1 VSTTPPAQS
10 SPTPAGAGPM
20 KSIPADYLPPKAYQP
35 ERIYKL
41 KEFESYPDPLNS
53 TEELLDKQVAAGM
66 GDRPAILIADKAL
79 TYKQV
84 LGASNKIGNAL
95 RKLGVEETDRVL
107 LRSPNVPP
115 ALFTN
120 FGALKIGAVIV
131 PTSPMLSPNE
141 IAHIANN
148 AEAKVVVVAAAFLE
162 GVLKARANL
171 KTVKHIVVFGGQAE
185 ELKAQGLLSYEQ
197 LVENEPPALAPV
209 RRPRQAVSVLLY
221 TSGTTG
227 MPKGTAHYMEEALIV
242 PDTFGK
248 YGWRVQS
255 DDIICGP
262 APISLAAGYSTVATI
277 PFRFGAAASLIP
289 KFTPDGMF
297 EQIQSHKVTILSA
310 LPTAYRKMLEV
321 PDAEKKYDL
330 SSLRVLTGGGESLTA
345 KTYFDWKNRFGQ
357 EIYEGLGT
365 TEMMYVFVSS
375 VASRKVKPGAIG
387 TAIPGYEIQVITE
400 EGKVAK
406 PGELG
411 RLYARGPTGT
421 LYWRPLEEGGS
432 LLEKQ
437 KSLIREGWVLVGDF
451 CTLDEDGY
459 LSFVSRQEDLIKSSG
474 YRIGPEE
481 IEDALV
487 KHPAVADAGVI
498 GVPDPVRG
506 QNVKAFVILKPGHTG
521 SEELKQQILDS
532 CREHIAIYKLPRI
545 VEFVTELPRTLQGK
559 LLRRVLRDKE
569 PAAAS

>member
-1 VSTTPPAQS
+1 LST
-10 SPTPAGAGPM
+10 
-20 KSIPADYLPPKAYQP
+20 IPADYLPPKEFQP
-35 ERIYKL
+35 QRIYKL

-53 TEELLDKQVAAGM
+53 TEELLDKQVAAGR
-66 GDRPAILIADKAL
+66 GDSRAILFGDKVI
-79 TYKQV
+79 TYKQL

-95 RKLGVEETDRVL
+95 RKLGVEEADRVI

-120 FGALKIGAVIV
+120 FGVLRLGAVMV
-131 PTSPMLSPNE
+131 PTSHMLSPNE

-148 AEAKVVVVAAAFLE
+148 AEAKVIVVAAAFLE
-162 GVLKARANL
+162 GVVKARPNL
-171 KTVKHIVVFGGQAE
+171 KTVKHVIVFGGQPE
-185 ELKAQGLLSYEQ
+185 EVKAQGLLSYE
-197 LVENEPPALAPV
+197 EITANESPVLDPV
-209 RRPRQAVSVLLY
+209 RRPRTAVSVLLY

-242 PDTFGK
+242 PDTMGK
-248 YGWRVQS
+248 YGWKVGP
-255 DDIICGP
+255 DDILCGP
-262 APISLAAGYSTVATI
+262 APISLAGGYSTVATI

-289 KFTPDGMF
+289 RFTPEGLF

-321 PDAEKKYDL
+321 QGAEKKYDL

-345 KTYFDWKNRFGQ
+345 KTYLDWKARFNQ

-375 VASRKVKPGAIG
+375 VATRKVKPGAIG
-387 TAIPGYEIQVITE
+387 TAIPGYEIEVITE

-421 LYWRPLEEGGS
+421 LYWRPLEDG

-451 CTLDEDGY
+451 CTIDEDGY

-481 IEDALV
+481 VEDGLL

-506 QNVKAFVILKPGHTG
+506 QNVKAFIILRPGYTP
-521 SEELKQQILDS
+521 SDELKQQILDS

-569 PAAAS
+569 PVPAS

>member
-1 VSTTPPAQS
+1 MST
-10 SPTPAGAGPM
+10 
-20 KSIPADYLPPKAYQP
+20 IPAEYLPPREFQP
-35 ERIYKL
+35 QRIYKL

-53 TEELLDKQVAAGM
+53 TEELLDKQVAAGR
-66 GDRPAILIADKAL
+66 GDSPAILFGDKVI
-79 TYKQV
+79 TYKQL
-84 LGASNKIGNAL
+84 LGASCKIGNAL
-95 RKLGVEETDRVL
+95 KKLGVGEADRVM

-120 FGALKIGAVIV
+120 FGALRLGAVMV
-131 PTSPMLSPNE
+131 PTSHMLSPSE

-148 AEAKVVVVAAAFLE
+148 AEAKVIVVAAAFLE
-162 GVLKARANL
+162 GVLKARPNL
-171 KTVKHIVVFGGQAE
+171 KTVKNVIVFGAKPE
-185 ELKAQGLLSYEQ
+185 EAKAQGLLCYEE
-197 LVENEPPALAPV
+197 LVANEPGALDPV
-209 RRPRQAVSVLLY
+209 RRSRTAVSVLLY

-248 YGWRVQS
+248 HGWHVGPQ
-255 DDIICGP
+255 DIICGP
-262 APISLAAGYSTVATI
+262 APISLAGGYSTVATI
-277 PFRFGAAASLIP
+277 PFRFGAAVSLIP
-289 KFTPDGMF
+289 RFTPDGLF
-297 EQIQSHKVTILSA
+297 ELIQNHKVTILSA

-321 PDAEKKYDL
+321 PGAEKKYDL

-345 KTYFDWKNRFGQ
+345 KTYNDWKARFGQ

-375 VASRKVKPGAIG
+375 VVNRKVKPGAIG
-387 TAIPGYEIQVITE
+387 TAVPGFEIQIITE
-400 EGKVAK
+400 EGKIAQ

-421 LYWRPLEEGGS
+421 LYWRPLEDGGS
-432 LLEKQ
+432 MLQKQ
-437 KSLIREGWVLVGDF
+437 KSVIREGWVLVGDF
-451 CTLDEDGY
+451 CTMDEEGY

-481 IEDALV
+481 IEDALL

-498 GVPDPVRG
+498 GVPDPIRG
-506 QNVKAFVILKPGHTG
+506 QSVKASVILKAGHTP
-521 SEELKQQILDS
+521 SDELKQQLIES

-545 VEFVTELPRTLQGK
+545 IDFVTELPRTLQGK
-559 LLRRVLRDKE
+559 LLRRVLREKE
-569 PAAAS
+569 TATTK

>member
-1 VSTTPPAQS
+1 MST
-10 SPTPAGAGPM
+10 
-20 KSIPADYLPPKAYQP
+20 IPAEYLPPKEFQP
-35 ERIYKL
+35 QRIYTL

-53 TEELLDKQVAAGM
+53 TEELLDKQVAAGR
-66 GDRPAILIADKAL
+66 GDSRAILIGDKVL
-79 TYKQV
+79 TYKQL

-95 RKLGVEETDRVL
+95 RKLGVEEADRVM

-120 FGALKIGAVIV
+120 FGVLKIGAVMV

-148 AEAKVVVVAAAFLE
+148 AEAKVMVVAAAFLE
-162 GVLKARANL
+162 GVVKARPNL
-171 KTVKHIVVFGGQAE
+171 KTVKQVIVFGGQPE
-185 ELKAQGLLSYEQ
+185 ELKAQGFLSYEQ
-197 LVENEPPALAPV
+197 LVENESPVLAPV
-209 RRPRQAVSVLLY
+209 RRPRTAVSVLLY

-227 MPKGTAHYMEEALIV
+227 MPKGTAHYMEEALII

-248 YGWRVQS
+248 YGWKVQP

-262 APISLAAGYSTVATI
+262 ALISLAAGYSTVTSI

-321 PDAEKKYDL
+321 QGAEKKYDL

-345 KTYFDWKNRFGQ
+345 KTYFDWKARFNQ

-375 VASRKVKPGAIG
+375 VANRKVKPGAIG

-421 LYWRPLEEGGS
+421 LYWRPLEDG

-451 CTLDEDGY
+451 CTIDEEGY

-481 IEDALV
+481 IEDALL

-498 GVPDPVRG
+498 GIPDPVRG
-506 QNVKAFVILKPGHTG
+506 QNVKAFIILKPGHTG
-521 SEELKQQILDS
+521 SDELKQQIIDS
-532 CREHIAIYKLPRI
+532 CREHIAIYKLPRL

-569 PAAAS
+569 PVAAT

>member
-1 VSTTPPAQS
+1 LST
-10 SPTPAGAGPM
+10 
-20 KSIPADYLPPKAYQP
+20 IPADYLPPKEFQP
-35 ERIYKL
+35 QRIYKL

-53 TEELLDKQVAAGM
+53 TEELLDKQVAAGR
-66 GDRPAILIADKAL
+66 GDSRAVLIGDKVL
-79 TYKQV
+79 TYKQL

-95 RKLGVEETDRVL
+95 RKLGVEEADRVM

-120 FGALKIGAVIV
+120 FGVLKIGAVLV

-148 AEAKVVVVAAAFLE
+148 AEAKVMVVAAAFLE
-162 GVLKARANL
+162 GVVKARPNL
-171 KTVKHIVVFGGQAE
+171 KTVKHVIVFGGQPE
-185 ELKAQGLLSYEQ
+185 ELKAQGFLSYEQ
-197 LVENEPPALAPV
+197 LVENESPALAPV
-209 RRPRQAVSVLLY
+209 RRPRTAVSVLLY

-227 MPKGTAHYMEEALIV
+227 MPKGTAHYMEEALII

-248 YGWRVQS
+248 YGWKVQP

-262 APISLAAGYSTVATI
+262 APISLAAGYSTVASI

-321 PDAEKKYDL
+321 QGAEKKYDL

-345 KTYFDWKNRFGQ
+345 KTYFDWKDRFNQ

-375 VASRKVKPGAIG
+375 VANRKVKPGAIG

-421 LYWRPLEEGGS
+421 LYWRPLEDG

-451 CTLDEDGY
+451 CTIDEDGY

-481 IEDALV
+481 IEDALL

-498 GVPDPVRG
+498 GIPDPVRG
-506 QNVKAFVILKPGHTG
+506 QNVKAFIILKPGHTG
-521 SEELKQQILDS
+521 SDELKQQILDS
-532 CREHIAIYKLPRI
+532 CREHIAIYKLPRL

-569 PAAAS
+569 PVAAS

>member
-1 VSTTPPAQS
+1 
-10 SPTPAGAGPM
+10 
-20 KSIPADYLPPKAYQP
+20 
-35 ERIYKL
+35 
-41 KEFESYPDPLNS
+41 
-53 TEELLDKQVAAGM
+53 
-66 GDRPAILIADKAL
+66 
-79 TYKQV
+79 
-84 LGASNKIGNAL
+84 
-95 RKLGVEETDRVL
+95 
-107 LRSPNVPP
+107 
-115 ALFTN
+115 
-120 FGALKIGAVIV
+120 
-131 PTSPMLSPNE
+131 
-141 IAHIANN
+141 
-148 AEAKVVVVAAAFLE
+148 
-162 GVLKARANL
+162 L
-171 KTVKHIVVFGGQAE
+171 KTVKHVIVFGGQPE
-185 ELKAQGLLSYEQ
+185 ELKAQGLLSSEQ
-197 LVENEPPALAPV
+197 LVENESPVLAPV
-209 RRPRQAVSVLLY
+209 RRPRTAVSVLLY

-242 PDTFGK
+242 PDTMGK
-248 YGWRVQS
+248 YGWNVQP
-255 DDIICGP
+255 DDILCGP
-262 APISLAAGYSTVATI
+262 APISLAGGYSTVATI

-289 KFTPDGMF
+289 KFTPEGLF

-321 PDAEKKYDL
+321 QGAEKKYDL

-345 KTYFDWKNRFGQ
+345 KTYLDWKARFNQ

-375 VASRKVKPGAIG
+375 VATRKVKPGAIG

-421 LYWRPLEEGGS
+421 LYWRPLEDG
-432 LLEKQ
+432 LLDKQ

-451 CTLDEDGY
+451 CTIDEDGY

-481 IEDALV
+481 VEDGLL

-506 QNVKAFVILKPGHTG
+506 QNVKAFIILRPGHTP
-521 SEELKQQILDS
+521 SDELKQQILDS

-569 PAAAS
+569 PVPAS

>member
-1 VSTTPPAQS
+1 MST
-10 SPTPAGAGPM
+10 
-20 KSIPADYLPPKAYQP
+20 IPADYLPPKELQP
-35 ERIYKL
+35 QRIYKL

-53 TEELLDKQVAAGM
+53 TEELLDKQVAAGR
-66 GDRPAILIADKAL
+66 GDSPAVLIADKVI
-79 TYKQV
+79 TYKQL

-95 RKLGVEETDRVL
+95 KKLGVEEADRVL

-115 ALFTN
+115 ALFAN
-120 FGALKIGAVIV
+120 FGVLKIGAVMV

-148 AEAKVVVVAAAFLE
+148 AEAKVMVVAAAFLE
-162 GVLKARANL
+162 GVVKARPNL
-171 KTVKHIVVFGGQAE
+171 KTVKHVIVFGGQPE
-185 ELKAQGLLSYEQ
+185 ELKAQGFLSYEQ

-209 RRPRQAVSVLLY
+209 RRPRTAVSVLLY

-227 MPKGTAHYMEEALIV
+227 MPKGTAHYMEEALII

-248 YGWRVQS
+248 YGWKVQP

-262 APISLAAGYSTVATI
+262 APISLAAGYSTVTSI

-321 PDAEKKYDL
+321 QGAEKKYDL

-345 KTYFDWKNRFGQ
+345 KTYFDWKDRFNQ

-375 VASRKVKPGAIG
+375 VANRKVKPGAIG

-421 LYWRPLEEGGS
+421 LYWRPLEDG

-451 CTLDEDGY
+451 CTIDEEGY

-481 IEDALV
+481 IEDALL

-498 GVPDPVRG
+498 GIPDPVRG
-506 QNVKAFVILKPGHTG
+506 QNVKAFIILKPGHTG
-521 SEELKQQILDS
+521 SDELKQQIIDS
-532 CREHIAIYKLPRI
+532 CREHIAIYKLPRL

-569 PAAAS
+569 PVAAT

>member
-1 VSTTPPAQS
+1 MSTIPPE
-10 SPTPAGAGPM
+10 
-20 KSIPADYLPPKAYQP
+20 YLPPKEFQP

-53 TEELLDKQVAAGM
+53 TEELLDRQIAAGR
-66 GDRPAILIADKAL
+66 GDSRAILIADRVI
-79 TYKQV
+79 TYKQL

-95 RKLGVEETDRVL
+95 KKLGVGESDRVM

-120 FGALKIGAVIV
+120 FGVLRLGAVIV

-148 AEAKVVVVAAAFLE
+148 AEAKVMVVAAAFLE

-171 KTVKHIVVFGGQAE
+171 KTVKHIIVFGGQPE

-197 LVENEPPALAPV
+197 IVENEPPALAPV
-209 RRPRQAVSVLLY
+209 RRPRTAVSVLLY

-248 YGWRVQS
+248 YGWKVQP
-255 DDIICGP
+255 DDVICGP

-277 PFRFGAAASLIP
+277 PFRFGAAISLIP
-289 KFTPDGMF
+289 KFTPEGMF
-297 EQIQSHKVTILSA
+297 EQIQSHKVTILSC

-321 PDAEKKYDL
+321 QGAEKKYDL

-345 KTYFDWKNRFGQ
+345 KTYFDWKNRFNQ

-375 VASRKVKPGAIG
+375 VATRKVKPGAIG
-387 TAIPGYEIQVITE
+387 TPIPGYEIQVITE

-406 PGELG
+406 AGELG

-451 CTLDEDGY
+451 CTVDEDGY

-498 GVPDPVRG
+498 GIPDPVRG
-506 QNVKAFVILKPGHTG
+506 QNVKAFVVLKPGQTE
-521 SEELKQQILDS
+521 SDALKQEIIDS

-559 LLRRVLRDKE
+559 LLRRVLRDK
-569 PAAAS
+569 

>member
-1 VSTTPPAQS
+1 MST
-10 SPTPAGAGPM
+10 
-20 KSIPADYLPPKAYQP
+20 IPADYLPPKEFHPQ
-35 ERIYKL
+35 RIYKL

-66 GDRPAILIADKAL
+66 GDRRAVLIADKVL
-79 TYKQV
+79 TYKQL

-95 RKLGVEETDRVL
+95 KKLGVEEADRVM

-120 FGALKIGAVIV
+120 FGALKIGAVMV

-141 IAHIANN
+141 IAYIANN
-148 AEAKVVVVAAAFLE
+148 AEAKVIVVAAAFLE
-162 GVLKARANL
+162 GVVKAKPNL
-171 KTVKHIVVFGGQAE
+171 KTVKHIIVFGGQPE

-197 LVENEPPALAPV
+197 LVENESPALAPV
-209 RRPRQAVSVLLY
+209 RRPRTAISVLLY

-248 YGWRVQS
+248 YGWQVGP
-255 DDIICGP
+255 DDVICGP
-262 APISLAAGYSTVATI
+262 APISLAAGYSTVASI

-289 KFTPDGMF
+289 KFTPEGLF
-297 EQIQSHKVTILSA
+297 EQIQNHKVTILSA
-310 LPTAYRKMLEV
+310 LPTAYRKMLQVEG
-321 PDAEKKYDL
+321 AEKKYDL

-345 KTYFDWKNRFGQ
+345 RTYLDWKARFDQ

-375 VASRKVKPGAIG
+375 VATRKVKPGAIG

-400 EGKVAK
+400 EDKVAK

-421 LYWRPLEEGGS
+421 LYWRPLEEGGG

-451 CTLDEDGY
+451 CTIDEDGY

-481 IEDALV
+481 IEDALL

-498 GVPDPVRG
+498 GVPDPIRG
-506 QNVKAFVILKPGHTG
+506 QNVKAFVILKPGHAPTDD
-521 SEELKQQILDS
+521 LKQKILDS

-545 VEFVTELPRTLQGK
+545 VEFVAELPRTLQGK

-569 PAAAS
+569 AVPAG

>member
-1 VSTTPPAQS
+1 LST
-10 SPTPAGAGPM
+10 
-20 KSIPADYLPPKAYQP
+20 IPANYLPPKEFQP

-53 TEELLDKQVAAGM
+53 TEELLDKQVAAGN
-66 GDRPAILIADKAL
+66 GDRRAVLIADKVI
-79 TYKQV
+79 TYKQL

-95 RKLGVEETDRVL
+95 KKLGVEEADRVL

-120 FGALKIGAVIV
+120 FGALKIGAVMV

-141 IAHIANN
+141 IAHISNN
-148 AEAKVVVVAAAFLE
+148 AEAKVIVVAAAFLE
-162 GVLKARANL
+162 AVLKARPNL
-171 KTVKHIVVFGGQAE
+171 KTVKHIIVFGGQPE
-185 ELKAQGLLSYEQ
+185 ELKAQGLLSYED
-197 LVENEPPALAPV
+197 LTANESPALDPV
-209 RRPRQAVSVLLY
+209 RRPRTAVSVLLY

-248 YGWRVQS
+248 YGWNVGP

-262 APISLAAGYSTVATI
+262 APISLAAGYSTVTSI
-277 PFRFGAAASLIP
+277 PFRFGATASLIP

-310 LPTAYRKMLEV
+310 LPTAYRKMLQVEG
-321 PDAEKKYDL
+321 AEKKYDL

-345 KTYFDWKNRFGQ
+345 KTYFDWKERFGQ

-375 VASRKVKPGAIG
+375 VATRKVKPGAIG

-421 LYWRPLEEGGS
+421 LYWRPLEDG

-437 KSLIREGWVLVGDF
+437 KALIREGWVLVGDF
-451 CTLDEDGY
+451 CTVDEEGY

-481 IEDALV
+481 IEDALL

-498 GVPDPVRG
+498 GVPDTVRG
-506 QNVKAFVILKPGHTG
+506 HNVKAFVILKPGQTP
-521 SEELKQQILDS
+521 SDQLKQQIIDS
-532 CREHIAIYKLPRI
+532 CREHIAIYKLPRM
-545 VEFVTELPRTLQGK
+545 VEFVSELPRTLQGK

-569 PAAAS
+569 VVPAR

>member
-1 VSTTPPAQS
+1 LSKI
-10 SPTPAGAGPM
+10 PTN
-20 KSIPADYLPPKAYQP
+20 YLPPKEYQP
-35 ERIYKL
+35 QRIYKL
-41 KEFESYPDPLNS
+41 KEFASYPDPLNS
-53 TEELLDKQVAAGM
+53 TEELLDKQVTAGR
-66 GDRPAILIADKAL
+66 GDSRAVLFADKVI
-79 TYKQV
+79 TYKQL

-95 RKLGVEETDRVL
+95 RKLGVEEEDRVM

-120 FGALKIGAVIV
+120 FGVLKLGAVIV

-148 AEAKVVVVAAAFLE
+148 AEAKVIVVASQFLE
-162 GVLKARANL
+162 GVIKAKPNL
-171 KTVKHIVVFGGQAE
+171 KTVKHVIVFGGQAE
-185 ELKAQGLLSYEQ
+185 ELKTQGLLSYED
-197 LVENEPPALAPV
+197 LVANESPTLDPV
-209 RRPRQAVSVLLY
+209 RRSRTAVSVLLY

-248 YGWRVQS
+248 YGWKVQP

-277 PFRFGAAASLIP
+277 PFRFGAAASLIAR
-289 KFTPDGMF
+289 FTPEGLF
-297 EQIQSHKVTILSA
+297 EQIQNHKVTILSA

-345 KTYFDWKNRFGQ
+345 KTYSDWKARFKQ

-375 VASRKVKPGAIG
+375 VATRKVKPGAIG
-387 TAIPGYEIQVITE
+387 TAIPGYEIQVVTE

-411 RLYARGPTGT
+411 RLYTRGPTGT

-451 CTLDEDGY
+451 VTMDQDGY
-459 LSFVSRQEDLIKSSG
+459 ISFVSRQEDLIKSSG

-481 IEDALV
+481 IEDALL

-498 GVPDPVRG
+498 GVPDAIRG
-506 QNVKAFVILKPGHTG
+506 QNVKAFIILKPGQTP
-521 SEELKQQILDS
+521 SEDLKKKIIDS
-532 CREHIAIYKLPRI
+532 CRENIAIYKLPRI
-545 VEFVTELPRTLQGK
+545 LEFVTELPRTLQGK
-559 LLRRVLRDKE
+559 LLRRILRDKE
-569 PAAAS
+569 PVAAS

>member
-1 VSTTPPAQS
+1 LST
-10 SPTPAGAGPM
+10 
-20 KSIPADYLPPKAYQP
+20 IPADYLPPEEFQP
-35 ERIYKL
+35 QRIYKL
-41 KEFESYPDPLNS
+41 KEFESYPDPMNS
-53 TEELLDKQVAAGM
+53 TEELLDKQVASGK
-66 GDRPAILIADKAL
+66 GDNRAVLIADKVL

-95 RKLGVEETDRVL
+95 RKLGVEETDRVM

-148 AEAKVVVVAAAFLE
+148 AEAKVLVVAAAFLE

-171 KTVKHIVVFGGQAE
+171 KTVKHIIVFGGQAE
-185 ELKAQGLLSYEQ
+185 ELKTQGLLPYEQ
-197 LVENEPPALAPV
+197 LVENEPPTLAPV
-209 RRPRQAVSVLLY
+209 RRPRRAVSVLLY

-248 YGWRVQS
+248 YGWRVQA

-277 PFRFGAAASLIP
+277 PFRFGAAISLIP
-289 KFTPDGMF
+289 KFTPEGMF

-345 KTYFDWKNRFGQ
+345 KTYFDWKAKFSQ

-375 VASRKVKPGAIG
+375 VANRKVKPGAIG

-421 LYWRPLEEGGS
+421 LYWRPLEDG

-451 CTLDEDGY
+451 CTVDEDGY

-481 IEDALV
+481 IEDALI

-498 GVPDPVRG
+498 GIPDPVRG
-506 QNVKAFVILKPGHTG
+506 QNVKAFVILKPGQTA

-532 CREHIAIYKLPRI
+532 CREHIAIYKLPRAI
-545 VEFVTELPRTLQGK
+545 EFVTELPRTLQGK

-569 PAAAS
+569 PAQAS

>member
-1 VSTTPPAQS
+1 MST
-10 SPTPAGAGPM
+10 
-20 KSIPADYLPPKAYQP
+20 IPADYLPPKEFQP

-41 KEFESYPDPLNS
+41 NEFESYPDPLNS
-53 TEELLDKQVAAGM
+53 TEELLDKQVAAGR
-66 GDRPAILIADKAL
+66 GDSRAVLIADKVL
-79 TYKQV
+79 TYKQL

-95 RKLGVEETDRVL
+95 RKLGVEEADRVL

-120 FGALKIGAVIV
+120 FGVLKLGAVIV

-141 IAHIANN
+141 IAHISNN
-148 AEAKVVVVAAAFLE
+148 AEAKVIVVAAAFLE
-162 GVLKARANL
+162 GVVKAKANL
-171 KTVKHIVVFGGQAE
+171 KTVKHVIVFGGQPE
-185 ELKAQGLLSYEQ
+185 ELKTQGLLSYEQ
-197 LVENEPPALAPV
+197 LVENEPPTLAPV
-209 RRPRQAVSVLLY
+209 RRPRTAVSVLLY

-227 MPKGTAHYMEEALIV
+227 MPKGTAHFMEEALIV

-248 YGWRVQS
+248 YGWKVGP

-262 APISLAAGYSTVATI
+262 APISLAAGYSTVTTI

-289 KFTPDGMF
+289 KFTPEGLF

-321 PDAEKKYDL
+321 QGAEKKYDL

-345 KTYFDWKNRFGQ
+345 KTYLDWKARFNQ

-375 VASRKVKPGAIG
+375 VGNRKVKPGAIG

-400 EGKVAK
+400 EDKVAK

-421 LYWRPLEEGGS
+421 LYWRPLEEGGG

-437 KSLIREGWVLVGDF
+437 KSLIRGGWVLVGDF

-481 IEDALV
+481 IEDALL

-506 QNVKAFVILKPGHTG
+506 QNVKAFIILKPGQTA
-521 SEELKQQILDS
+521 SEDLKQKIIDS
-532 CREHIAIYKLPRI
+532 CREHIAIYKLPRL
-545 VEFVTELPRTLQGK
+545 VEFVAELPRTLQGK

-569 PAAAS
+569 PTTAAK

>member
-1 VSTTPPAQS
+1 
-10 SPTPAGAGPM
+10 M

-521 SEELKQQILDS
+521 SDELKQQILDS
-532 CREHIAIYKLPRI
+532 CREHIAIYKLPRAI
-545 VEFVTELPRTLQGK
+545 EFVTELPRTLQGK

-569 PAAAS
+569 PVPAS

>member
-1 VSTTPPAQS
+1 MSA
-10 SPTPAGAGPM
+10 
-20 KSIPADYLPPKAYQP
+20 IPADYLPPEEFQP
-35 ERIYKL
+35 QRIYTVP
-41 KEFESYPDPLNS
+41 EFASYPDPLNS
-53 TEELLDKQVAAGM
+53 TEELLDRQIAAGR
-66 GDRPAILIADKAL
+66 GDSRAVLVADKVI
-79 TYKQV
+79 TYKQL
-84 LGASNKIGNAL
+84 LGASCKIGNAL
-95 RKLGVEETDRVL
+95 RKLGVEEADRVM
-107 LRSPNVPP
+107 LRAPNVPP

-120 FGALKIGAVIV
+120 FGVLRLGAVIV

-148 AEAKVVVVAAAFLE
+148 AEAKVIVVAAAFLE
-162 GVLKARANL
+162 AVLKARPNL
-171 KTVKHIVVFGGQAE
+171 KTIRHIIVFGGKPE
-185 ELKAQGLLSYEQ
+185 ELKQQGLLCYEE
-197 LVENEPPALAPV
+197 LVENEAPAFAPV
-209 RRPRQAVSVLLY
+209 RRPRTAVSVLLY

-242 PDTFGK
+242 PDTFGR
-248 YGWRVQS
+248 YGWKVKP
-255 DDIICGP
+255 DDVICGP

-289 KFTPDGMF
+289 KFTPEAMF
-297 EQIQSHKVTILSA
+297 EQVQSHKVTILSA

-321 PDAEKKYDL
+321 PGAEKKYDL
-330 SSLRVLTGGGESLTA
+330 STLRVLTGGGESLTA

-375 VASRKVKPGAIG
+375 VATRKVKPGAIG

-421 LYWRPLEEGGS
+421 LYWRPLEEGGR
-432 LLEKQ
+432 LLASQ

-481 IEDALV
+481 IEDALL
-487 KHPAVADAGVI
+487 KNPAVADAGVI

-506 QNVKAFVILKPGHTG
+506 HNVKACVVLKPGYQP
-521 SEELKQQILDS
+521 SEELKQKIIDS
-532 CREHIAIYKLPRI
+532 CRDHIAIYKLPRI

-559 LLRRVLRDKE
+559 LLRRVLRDKDKE
-569 PAAAS
+569 VAAPR

>member
-1 VSTTPPAQS
+1 LST
-10 SPTPAGAGPM
+10 
-20 KSIPADYLPPKAYQP
+20 IPAEYLPPKEYQP
-35 ERIYKL
+35 DRIYKL

-53 TEELLDKQVAAGM
+53 TEELLDKQVAAGR
-66 GDRPAILIADKAL
+66 GDSRAVLIADKVI
-79 TYKQV
+79 TYKQL

-95 RKLGVEETDRVL
+95 RKLGVEESDRVL

-120 FGALKIGAVIV
+120 FGVLKIGAVMV

-141 IAHIANN
+141 IAHISNN
-148 AEAKVVVVAAAFLE
+148 AEAKVIVVAAAFLE
-162 GVLKARANL
+162 GVLKARPNL
-171 KTVKHIVVFGGQAE
+171 KTVKHIIVFGGQPE
-185 ELKAQGLLSYEQ
+185 ELKAQGLLSFEE
-197 LVENEPPALAPV
+197 LTANESPALSPV
-209 RRPRQAVSVLLY
+209 RRPRTAVSVLLY

-248 YGWRVQS
+248 YGWNVGP

-277 PFRFGAAASLIP
+277 PFRFGATASLIP
-289 KFTPDGMF
+289 KFTPDGLF
-297 EQIQSHKVTILSA
+297 EQIQNHKVTILSA
-310 LPTAYRKMLEV
+310 LPTAYRKMLQVEG
-321 PDAEKKYDL
+321 AEKKYDL

-345 KTYFDWKNRFGQ
+345 KTYFDWKERFGQ

-375 VASRKVKPGAIG
+375 VATRKVKPGAIG

-421 LYWRPLEEGGS
+421 LYWRPLEDG

-451 CTLDEDGY
+451 CTVDEDGY

-481 IEDALV
+481 IEDALL

-498 GVPDPVRG
+498 GVPDAVRG
-506 QNVKAFVILKPGHTG
+506 HNVKAFVILKPGHAP
-521 SEELKQQILDS
+521 SDQLKQQIIDS
-532 CREHIAIYKLPRI
+532 CRDHIAIYKLPRM
-545 VEFVTELPRTLQGK
+545 VEFVPELPRTLQGK

-569 PAAAS
+569 AVPAS

>member
-1 VSTTPPAQS
+1 MST
-10 SPTPAGAGPM
+10 
-20 KSIPADYLPPKAYQP
+20 IPANYLPPKEFQP

-41 KEFESYPDPLNS
+41 KEFETYPDPLNS
-53 TEELLDKQVAAGM
+53 TEELLDKQVAAGN
-66 GDRPAILIADKAL
+66 GDRRAVLIADKVI
-79 TYKQV
+79 TYKQL

-95 RKLGVEETDRVL
+95 RKLGVEEADRVL

-141 IAHIANN
+141 IAHISNN
-148 AEAKVVVVAAAFLE
+148 AEAKVIVVAAAFLE
-162 GVLKARANL
+162 GVLKARPNL
-171 KTVKHIVVFGGQAE
+171 KTVKQIIVFGGQPE
-185 ELKAQGLLSYEQ
+185 ELKAQGLLSYED
-197 LVENEPPALAPV
+197 LTANESPALESGPAP
-209 RRPRQAVSVLLY
+209 RTAVSVLLY

-248 YGWRVQS
+248 YGWNVGP

-262 APISLAAGYSTVATI
+262 APISLAAGYSTVTSI

-289 KFTPDGMF
+289 KFTPDGLF

-310 LPTAYRKMLEV
+310 LPTAYRKMLQVEG
-321 PDAEKKYDL
+321 AEKKYDL

-345 KTYFDWKNRFGQ
+345 KTYFDWKERFGQ

-375 VASRKVKPGAIG
+375 VATRKVKPGAIG

-421 LYWRPLEEGGS
+421 LYWRPLEDG

-437 KSLIREGWVLVGDF
+437 KALIREGWVLVGDF
-451 CTLDEDGY
+451 CTTDEDGY

-481 IEDALV
+481 IEDALL

-506 QNVKAFVILKPGHTG
+506 HNVKAFVILKPGQTP
-521 SEELKQQILDS
+521 SDQLKQQILDS
-532 CREHIAIYKLPRI
+532 CRDHIAIYKLPRM

-569 PAAAS
+569 VVPGS

>member
-1 VSTTPPAQS
+1 LST
-10 SPTPAGAGPM
+10 
-20 KSIPADYLPPKAYQP
+20 IPADYLPPKEYQP
-35 ERIYKL
+35 QRIYKL

-53 TEELLDKQVAAGM
+53 TEELLDKQVAAGR
-66 GDRPAILIADKAL
+66 GDSRAILIGDKVI
-79 TYKQV
+79 TYKQL

-95 RKLGVEETDRVL
+95 KKLGVEEADRVL

-120 FGALKIGAVIV
+120 FGVLKIGAVMV

-148 AEAKVVVVAAAFLE
+148 AEAKVIVVAAAFLE
-162 GVLKARANL
+162 GVVKARPNL
-171 KTVKHIVVFGGQAE
+171 KTVKHVIVFGGQPE
-185 ELKAQGLLSYEQ
+185 ELKAQGLLSYEE
-197 LVENEPPALAPV
+197 VTANESPVLDPV
-209 RRPRQAVSVLLY
+209 RRPRTAVSVLLY

-248 YGWRVQS
+248 YGWKVQPE
-255 DDIICGP
+255 DVICGP

-321 PDAEKKYDL
+321 QEAEKKYDL

-345 KTYFDWKNRFGQ
+345 KTYFDWKSRFGQ

-375 VASRKVKPGAIG
+375 VATRNVKPGAIG

-421 LYWRPLEEGGS
+421 LYWRPLEDG

-451 CTLDEDGY
+451 CTIDEEGY

-481 IEDALV
+481 IEDALL

-498 GVPDPVRG
+498 GIPDPVRG
-506 QNVKAFVILKPGHTG
+506 QNVKAFIILKPGHTG
-521 SEELKQQILDS
+521 SDELKQQILDS

-569 PAAAS
+569 PVAAS

>member
-1 VSTTPPAQS
+1 LST
-10 SPTPAGAGPM
+10 
-20 KSIPADYLPPKAYQP
+20 IPADYLPPREYQP
-35 ERIYKL
+35 QRIYTL

-53 TEELLDKQVAAGM
+53 TEELLDKQVAAGR
-66 GDRPAILIADKAL
+66 GDSRAILIGDKVI
-79 TYKQV
+79 TYKQL

-95 RKLGVEETDRVL
+95 RKLGVEEADRVM

-120 FGALKIGAVIV
+120 FGVLKIGAVLV
-131 PTSPMLSPNE
+131 PTSPMLSPSE

-148 AEAKVVVVAAAFLE
+148 AEAKVLVVAAAFLE
-162 GVLKARANL
+162 GVIKARPNL
-171 KTVKHIVVFGGQAE
+171 KTVKHVIVFGGQPE
-185 ELKAQGLLSYEQ
+185 ELKEKGFLVYEQ
-197 LVENEPPALAPV
+197 LVENESPALAPV
-209 RRPRQAVSVLLY
+209 RRPRTAVSVLLY

-227 MPKGTAHYMEEALIV
+227 MPKGTAHYMEEALVV

-248 YGWRVQS
+248 YGWQVQP

-277 PFRFGAAASLIP
+277 PYRFGAAASLIP
-289 KFTPDGMF
+289 KFTPEGLF
-297 EQIQSHKVTILSA
+297 EQVQSHKVTILSA

-345 KTYFDWKNRFGQ
+345 KTYFDWKARFGQ

-375 VASRKVKPGAIG
+375 VATRKVKPGAIG

-451 CTLDEDGY
+451 CTIDEDGY

-481 IEDALV
+481 IEDALL

-498 GVPDPVRG
+498 GVPDAIRG
-506 QNVKAFVILKPGHTG
+506 QNVKAFIILKPDNTP
-521 SEELKQQILDS
+521 SEELKQKILDS

-559 LLRRVLRDKE
+559 LLRRILRDKE
-569 PAAAS
+569 EVPASQTS

>member
-1 VSTTPPAQS
+1 MST
-10 SPTPAGAGPM
+10 
-20 KSIPADYLPPKAYQP
+20 IPAEYLPPKEFQP
-35 ERIYKL
+35 QRIYQL

-53 TEELLDKQVAAGM
+53 TEELLDKQVAAGR
-66 GDRPAILIADKAL
+66 GDSRAILIADKVI

-95 RKLGVEETDRVL
+95 KKLGVEEADRVM

-120 FGALKIGAVIV
+120 FGVLKIGAVMV

-148 AEAKVVVVAAAFLE
+148 AEAKVIVVAAAFLE
-162 GVLKARANL
+162 GVVKARPNL
-171 KTVKHIVVFGGQAE
+171 KTVKHVIVFGGQPE
-185 ELKAQGLLSYEQ
+185 ELKAQGLLSYE
-197 LVENEPPALAPV
+197 EITANESPVLDPV
-209 RRPRQAVSVLLY
+209 RRPRTAVSVLLY

-248 YGWRVQS
+248 YGWKVQPE
-255 DDIICGP
+255 DVICGP
-262 APISLAAGYSTVATI
+262 APISLAAGYSTVTSI

-297 EQIQSHKVTILSA
+297 DQIQSHKVTILSA

-321 PDAEKKYDL
+321 QGAEKKYDL

-345 KTYFDWKNRFGQ
+345 KTYFDWKSRFGQ

-375 VASRKVKPGAIG
+375 VATRNVKPGAIG

-421 LYWRPLEEGGS
+421 IYWRPLEDG

-451 CTLDEDGY
+451 CTIDEDGY

-481 IEDALV
+481 IEDALL

-498 GVPDPVRG
+498 GIPDPVRG
-506 QNVKAFVILKPGHTG
+506 QNVKAFIILKPGYTG
-521 SEELKQQILDS
+521 SDELKQQILDS

-569 PAAAS
+569 PVAAS

>member
-1 VSTTPPAQS
+1 MST
-10 SPTPAGAGPM
+10 
-20 KSIPADYLPPKAYQP
+20 IPGGYLPPKEFQP
-35 ERIYKL
+35 ERIYTL
-41 KEFESYPDPLNS
+41 KEFASYPDPLNS
-53 TEELLDKQVAAGM
+53 TEELLDKQVAAGR
-66 GDRPAILIADKAL
+66 GDSRAILIGDKVI
-79 TYKQV
+79 TYKQL

-95 RKLGVEETDRVL
+95 RKLGVEEADRVM

-115 ALFTN
+115 AIFTN
-120 FGALKIGAVIV
+120 FGALKIGAIMV
-131 PTSPMLSPNE
+131 PTSPMNSPNE
-141 IAHIANN
+141 VAYIANN
-148 AEAKVVVVAAAFLE
+148 AEAKVLVVAAAFLE
-162 GVLKARANL
+162 GVVKARSNL
-171 KTVKHIVVFGGQAE
+171 KTVKHIIVFGGQPE
-185 ELKAQGLLSYEQ
+185 ELKAQGLLCYEEI
-197 LVENEPPALAPV
+197 VANEPPTLDPV
-209 RRPRQAVSVLLY
+209 RRPRTAVSVLLY

-248 YGWRVQS
+248 YGWNVQP
-255 DDIICGP
+255 DDVICGP

-277 PFRFGAAASLIP
+277 PYRFGAAASLIP
-289 KFTPDGMF
+289 KFTPDGLF
-297 EQIQSHKVTILSA
+297 QQVQDHKVTILSA

-345 KTYFDWKNRFGQ
+345 KTYFDWKNRFNQ

-375 VASRKVKPGAIG
+375 VATRKVKPGAIG

-411 RLYARGPTGT
+411 RLYARGPTGP

-437 KSLIREGWVLVGDF
+437 KSLIREGWSLVGDF
-451 CTLDEDGY
+451 CTVDEDGY

-481 IEDALV
+481 IEDALL

-506 QNVKAFVILKPGHTG
+506 QNVKAFVILRPGHTP
-521 SEELKQQILDS
+521 SEELKKQILDS

-545 VEFVTELPRTLQGK
+545 IEFVTELPRTLQGK

-569 PAAAS
+569 LVTAS